1 MAYSTI
7 DTLNKNIRALSVAIG
22 YQKLG
27 ILPDDGAQALKE
39 YAGFGGLKAI
49 LYPEGDLASWIKSGA
64 SSSDLNLHPSIQKLH
79 KLLRENLDEVAY
91 KESIA
96 SLKNSVLTAFYTPSF
111 VPAVI
116 YEVLRE
122 HGIQPKKLYEPSAG
136 SGVFIT
142 EAIKALPDLQNITAV
157 EKDLLTGLVLT
168 AYNSTHQ
175 IKTDTHVKGL
185 EETSNDENGMFDLV
199 ASNIP
204 FGNFSVFDN
213 NYRNTGVTGKIHNY
227 FFAKGLD
234 KLADGGIMAYITTD
248 GFLNSPS
255 NMETRRYLFD
265 RADFV
270 ALAVM
275 PDNLMKD
282 TGNTEAPSHL
292 LIVQKNTAKKQLSAD
307 EQLLLATD
315 KKQNDFGSFFQNAY
329 IQQHPEII
337 IGEVSAGNN
346 QYGQPHEKVWLSGD
360 ILHAENL
367 LKEVLQIAVKNNLS
381 TSLFPKL
388 ENEVPKIVPDAVTGA
403 RLTYLSMPRSK
414 ENIAPVQLG
423 LFDNLPAENI
433 GRASAYVGEGD
444 GNIVLTTTARLI
456 GTIRTEDNPEHE
468 VVVLLTARHKKSNN
482 YLYKL
487 RSNVK
492 EVQPATTNWMSGVQL
507 SSQLS
512 EIKMQ
517 LQNYGGHNFHFEGD
531 QTFGGYFKFNKQTEN
546 LVKELPPFYEE
557 GMITIHNDKIGH
569 VTKIDR
575 GANLVYFEAFS
586 DQRQKQFYQGYVA
599 LRDGYLKLSK
609 NEISGAKVTE
619 SEREVVN
626 RMYDVFV
633 AKYGQLNSID
643 NRRSIL
649 SDGYGVTLLSSLERR
664 EGSGYVKS
672 DILTQTIVKKEELFK
687 TDSPSD
693 ALAHCLNEKG
703 KVDMEFIATI
713 LGMDAAAAVKALDKH
728 IYINPSWNEW
738 ETADA
743 YLSGN
748 VVDKL
753 KTAEKYCQEH
763 PDNPFYAAS
772 RDALQK
778 VQPEAIPFELLDFN
792 LGERWMP
799 EGYYKK
805 FATKLFE
812 QETEVSYFASLDTF
826 KVSTKHNA
834 KVDREFAITAKNG
847 RTMYGYTLLEHA
859 LENTAPFFTYETVG
873 VDGKT
878 IRKPDNEAT
887 QLAGQKIEQ
896 IRAAFIDY
904 LEGLSDEE
912 RKEIADQYNETFN
925 CYVIRE
931 YNGSHLTFP
940 GLDKKSLAIE
950 DLYDSQKNAVWRIVQ
965 NRGALVDH
973 EVGLGKTLTMV
984 VGAQE
989 LKRLS
994 IVNKPAILA
1003 LKANI
1008 DQIAETYQK
1017 AYPHAK
1023 ILFPGKE
1030 DFTPAKRLQLL
1041 HEIKNNNWDCIIMTH
1056 EQFEKIPQ
1064 SYEIQ
1069 REILETELENVQR
1082 DLDTAE
1088 DLGGEIS
1095 KKILKGL
1102 EIRKNNLKNKLSS
1115 IVKNIEEKKDAGIT
1129 FSDLGIDHLFVDE
1142 SHKYKNLT
1150 FTTRHNRVAG
1160 LGNTEGSMR
1169 ALNMLFAV
1177 RTLQDKFDSDLC
1189 VTFLSGTPISNS
1201 LTEMY
1206 LIFKYLR
1213 PREMARQRIENFD
1226 GWAAVFAK
1234 KTTDYEFN
1242 ITNEIVAKERY
1253 RHFIKVPELALFYNE
1268 ITDYKTAK
1276 HISLDKPEIDE
1287 VLVNIPLTPEQE
1299 EFSQRLMEFARTGNA
1314 VFIDR
1319 PPLTPSEDNARML
1332 IATNYAKKMALDMR
1346 LIGNHYTDHPND
1358 KVNVCSR
1365 KVNEVYTES
1374 TPHKGT
1380 QIIFCDLGTPNSK
1393 GFNLYQ
1399 ALKDKLVKD
1408 FDIPAHEIAFIHDWQ
1423 DRKKPQLCKLMN
1435 NGDIRILIG
1444 STEMAGTGLNVQ
1456 KRIVA
1461 MHQLDI
1467 PWTPKDLEQR
1477 IGRGARQGNL
1487 IAKEHYGNK
1496 VKNFIYAKEK
1506 SLDNYKFNLLKNK
1519 QLFISQMKNNELQVR
1534 TLDEGAIDEKSGMN
1548 FSEYIAIL
1556 SGDNSL
1562 LEKSKLE
1569 KRIAVMESLRTAH
1582 FRELNKNRLA
1592 LKERTEKAESGKA
1605 LLAKLKVDCECYQ
1618 SQLIHEPDGTK
1629 VNQIQ
1634 LTGFKNDDPEA
1645 IGNHIINLYKG
1656 WKPQNEGSAEQ
1667 KIGSLYGFD
1676 LYIRQERETYY
1687 SNGLMYDKSY
1697 NNFYATT
1704 AQSGIKYTYNDGFP
1718 NIDNPKLSA
1727 RHFLNAIDRTV
1738 ALKQRYEK
1746 ETIQF
1751 EMERPQL
1758 ERLVGK
1764 PFLQEEE
1771 LKKMKT
1777 ELASLEADIAKSLAD
1792 KQVGE
1797 NENSEEEADAK
1808 IEATAVEIAEKVE
1821 ADKVG
1826 KAPSDQWMQQA
1837 YATMRKN
1844 NRMKFR

>member
-1 MAYSTI
+1 MAYNTI
-7 DTLNKNIRALSVAIG
+7 ETLRKNIRALSVAIG
-22 YQKLG
+22 YQKSGL
-27 ILPDDGAQALKE
+27 LPDDGPQALKE

-49 LYPEGDLASWIKSGA
+49 LYPEGDLATWIRSGA
-64 SSSDLNLHPSIQKLH
+64 SNGDLRLHADAQNLHKG
-79 KLLRENLDEVAY
+79 LRENFDEKEY
-91 KESIA
+91 KELVSSLRNSI
-96 SLKNSVLTAFYTPSF
+96 LTAFYTPSF
-111 VPAVI
+111 VPAIV

-122 HGIQPKKLYEPSAG
+122 NGIQPKKLYDPSAG
-136 SGVFIT
+136 SGVFVI
-142 EAIKALPDLQNITAV
+142 EAISALPSLENITAI
-157 EKDLLTGLVLT
+157 EKDKLTGMVLT
-168 AYNSTHQ
+168 ALGSTFNV
-175 IKTDTHVKGL
+175 KTDTHVMGL
-185 EETSNDENGMFDLV
+185 EESSNEENGMFDLV

-204 FGNFSVFDN
+204 FGNFSVYDAG
-213 NYRNTGVTGKIHNY
+213 YRNSAVTGKIHNY

-234 KLADGGIMAYITTD
+234 KLAEGGIMAYITTD

-255 NMETRRYLFD
+255 NMEARRYLFG

-292 LIVQKNTAKKQLSAD
+292 LIVQKNNGKKELSKD
-307 EQLLLATD
+307 EQVLSATD
-315 KKQNDFGSFFQNAY
+315 KKQNDFGSFFQNSY
-329 IQQHPEII
+329 IQEHPEII
-337 IGEVSAGNN
+337 VGEISDGTN
-346 QYGQPHEKVWLSGD
+346 QYGQPHEKVWFSGD
-360 ILHAENL
+360 INQAADL
-367 LKEVLQIAVKNNLS
+367 LKEILAKAVRANLKPD
-381 TSLFPKL
+381 LFPDL
-388 ENEVPKIVPDAVTGA
+388 GTSIPEVAQETASLGK
-403 RLTYLSMPRSK
+403 LTYLSPPRSR
-414 ENIAPVQLG
+414 ENLAPVQLG
-423 LFDNLPAENI
+423 LFDSLPAENI
-433 GRASAYVGEGD
+433 GRASAYVGEAD
-444 GNIVLTTTARLI
+444 STVVLNQTARII
-456 GTIRTEDNPEHE
+456 GTIRTEDNPGHE
-468 VVVLLTARHKKSNN
+468 TVVMLTARHKKSNS

-487 RSNVK
+487 RSNVR
-492 EVQPATTNWMSGVQL
+492 EIQPTLSNWMGGSL
-507 SSQLS
+507 LAAQLS
-512 EIKMQ
+512 EIKKQ
-517 LQNYGGHNFHFEGD
+517 LSAFGHTYHFEGD
-531 QTFGGYFKFNKQTEN
+531 QTFAGYFKFENQTEN
-546 LVKELPPFYEE
+546 ITKKLPSFYQE
-557 GMITIHNDKIGH
+557 GMVAIHQDRIGH
-569 VTKIDR
+569 VVKIDKST
-575 GANLVYFEAFS
+575 NQVYFEALP
-586 DQRQKQFYQGYVA
+586 DQRQKLFYEGYIA
-599 LRDGYLKLSK
+599 LRDGYLKLSTT
-609 NEISGAKVTE
+609 EIGGTRA
-619 SEREVVN
+619 SENDREIVN

-633 AKYGQLNSID
+633 AKYGQLNAID
-643 NRRSIL
+643 NRRLIL
-649 SDGYGVTLLSSLERR
+649 ADGYGVTLLSSLERR
-664 EGSGYVKS
+664 EANSFVKS
-672 DILTQTIVKKEELFK
+672 DILTQSIVKKEVLFR

-693 ALAHCLNEKG
+693 ALAHCLNERG
-703 KVDMEFIATI
+703 KVDIEFISTI
-713 LGMDAAAAVKALDKH
+713 LGTDASSTVKSLSKH

-753 KTAEKYCQEH
+753 KTAEKYCNEH
-763 PDNPFYAAS
+763 PDNPFYAES
-772 RDALQK
+772 RMALEK
-778 VQPEAIPFELLDFN
+778 VQPEPIPFELLDFN

-799 EGYYKK
+799 ERHYRE

-812 QETEVSYFASLDTF
+812 QDTDVVYFPSLDTF
-826 KVSTKHNA
+826 KVTTKHNA
-834 KVDREFAITAKNG
+834 KVDREFAITPKSG

-859 LENTAPFFTYETVG
+859 LENTSPFFTYEVTG
-873 VDGKT
+873 LDGKT
-878 IRKPDNEAT
+878 IRKPDNEAI
-887 QLAGQKIEQ
+887 QLASQKVEQ
-896 IRAAFIDY
+896 IRTTFIDY
-904 LEGLSDEE
+904 LDGLSEE
-912 RKEIADQYNETFN
+912 EKEEITGQYNETFN
-925 CYVIRE
+925 CYVLRD
-931 YNGSHLTFP
+931 YDGSHQTFP
-940 GLDKKSLAIE
+940 GLDKESLGIE
-950 DLYDSQKNAVWRIVQ
+950 DLYGSQKNAVWRIVQ

-1017 AYPHAK
+1017 AYPTAR

-1030 DFTPAKRLQLL
+1030 DFSPAKRLQLL

-1064 SYEIQ
+1064 SYEVQ
-1069 REILETELENVQR
+1069 REILETELANVEL

-1088 DLGGEIS
+1088 GLGEEIS

-1102 EIRKNNLKNKLSS
+1102 EIRKNNLDNKLNSV
-1115 IVKNIEEKKDAGIT
+1115 IRNIDDRKDAGIT
-1129 FSDLGIDHLFVDE
+1129 FKDLGIDHLFVDE

-1177 RTLQDKFDSDLC
+1177 RTLQEKFDADLC
-1189 VTFLSGTPISNS
+1189 ATFLSGTPISNS

-1213 PREMARQRIENFD
+1213 PKEMARQRIENFD

-1287 VLVNIPLTPEQE
+1287 ILVNIPLTPDQE
-1299 EFSQRLMEFARTGNA
+1299 DFSQRLMEFARTGNA
-1314 VFIDR
+1314 LLIDR

-1346 LIGNHYTDHPND
+1346 LIEGQYADHPND
-1358 KVNVCSR
+1358 KVNVCGR
-1365 KVNEVYTES
+1365 QVAEVYTES

-1380 QIIFCDLGTPNSK
+1380 QIIFCDLGTPSSK
-1393 GFNLYQ
+1393 GFNVYQ
-1399 ALKDKLVKD
+1399 ALKDKLVND

-1423 DRKKPQLCKLMN
+1423 DRKKPQLCRHMN

-1456 KRIVA
+1456 KRVVA
-1461 MHQLDI
+1461 MHHLDI

-1477 IGRGARQGNL
+1477 NGRGARQGNI
-1487 IAKEHYGNK
+1487 IAKQFYGNK
-1496 VKNFIYAKEK
+1496 VRNFIYAKEK

-1534 TLDEGAIDEKSGMN
+1534 SLDEGAMDEKSGMN

-1569 KRIAVMESLRTAH
+1569 KKLAVMESLRTAH
-1582 FRELNKNRLA
+1582 YREVNRNRSA
-1592 LKERTEKAESGKA
+1592 LKEKTEMAERNTAMLSR
-1605 LLAKLKVDCECYQ
+1605 LKLDCELYQ
-1618 SQLIHEPDGTK
+1618 SKLTHEADGTK
-1629 VNQIQ
+1629 SNHIQ
-1634 LTGFKNDDPEA
+1634 LVGFKNDDAEA
-1645 IGNHIINLYKG
+1645 IGNHIIDLYKG
-1656 WKPQNEGSAEQ
+1656 WKPQNENTTEQ

-1676 LYIRQERETYY
+1676 LYIRQEREPYY
-1687 SNGLMYDKSY
+1687 VDGLVQYRNY

-1738 ALKQRYEK
+1738 SLKQRYEK
-1746 ETIQF
+1746 ELLAF
-1751 EMERPQL
+1751 EQERPQL
-1758 ERLVGK
+1758 ERLVDK
-1764 PFLQEEE
+1764 AFAQEEE
-1771 LKKMKT
+1771 LKGMKA
-1777 ELASLEADIAKSLAD
+1777 ELIRLETDIAKKLAD
-1792 KQVGE
+1792 KQVLE
-1797 NENSEEEADAK
+1797 NGNPEEDEV
-1808 IEATAVEIAEKVE
+1808 IEKELAEVAEIIEDEKVE
-1821 ADKVG
+1821 QVSSDK
-1826 KAPSDQWMQQA
+1826 WMQQA
-1837 YATMRKN
+1837 YAGMRKS

>member
-1 MAYSTI
+1 MTYSTV
-7 DTLNKNIRALSVAIG
+7 DTLNKNIRALSVALG
-22 YQKLG
+22 YQKSGL
-27 ILPDDGAQALKE
+27 LPDDGALALKE

-49 LYPEGDLASWIKSGA
+49 LYPEGDLTSWIKSGA
-64 SSSDLNLHPSIQKLH
+64 SNADLNLHPHMQKLH
-79 KLLRENLDEVAY
+79 RLLRENLDGKAY
-91 KESIA
+91 EEALS

-111 VPAVI
+111 VPATI
-116 YEVLRE
+116 YQVLKE
-122 HGIQPKKLYEPSAG
+122 NGIKPAKLYEPSAG
-136 SGVFIT
+136 SGIFIS
-142 EAIKALPDLQNITAV
+142 EAIKAFPGLKNITSV
-157 EKDLLTGLVLT
+157 EKDLLTGMVL
-168 AYNSTHQ
+168 AALNSTNHV
-175 IKTDTHVKGL
+175 KTATHIKGL
-185 EETSNDENGMFDLV
+185 EQTSPDENGEFDLV

-204 FGNFSVFDN
+204 FGNFSVYDPG
-213 NYRNTGVTGKIHNY
+213 YRNSAITGKIHNY

-234 KLADGGIMAYITTD
+234 KLAEGGIMAYITTD

-255 NMETRRYLFD
+255 NMEARRYFFD

-282 TGNTEAPSHL
+282 SGNTEAPNHL
-292 LIVQKNTAKKQLSAD
+292 LIVQKNSGKKELSQD
-307 EQLLLATD
+307 EQLLTGTD
-315 KKQNDFGSFFQNAY
+315 RKQNDFGSFFQNSY
-329 IQQHPEII
+329 IQEHPEII
-337 IGEVSAGNN
+337 IGEVSNGTN
-346 QYGQPHEKVWLSGD
+346 QYGQPHEKVWVSGD
-360 ILHAENL
+360 ISLAADR
-367 LKEVLQIAVKNNLS
+367 LKEVLTRAISANLKMERY
-381 TSLFPKL
+381 PNL
-388 ENEVPKIVPDAVTGA
+388 EENVPKIVPEPDAVGK
-403 RLTYLSMPRSK
+403 LTYLSMPRSRD
-414 ENIAPVQLG
+414 NIASVQLG

-433 GRASAYVGEGD
+433 GRASAYVGEAD
-444 GNIVLTTTARLI
+444 TIILQETARII
-456 GTIRTEDNPEHE
+456 GTIRTEDRPEHE
-468 VVVLLTARHKKSNN
+468 VVVLLTARHKKSNS

-487 RSNVK
+487 RSNVR
-492 EVQPATTNWMSGVQL
+492 EVQPTVSNWMGGLQL
-507 SSQLS
+507 AAQLS
-512 EIKMQ
+512 EVKNMLAIYQ
-517 LQNYGGHNFHFEGD
+517 HSFHFEGD
-531 QTFGGYFKFNKQTEN
+531 QTFAGHFNFKQQVEN
-546 LVKELPPFYEE
+546 IVRELPSFYQE
-557 GMITIHNDKIGH
+557 GMIAVHHEKIGY
-569 VTKIDR
+569 VSKIDR
-575 GANLVYFEAFS
+575 STNVVHFEAMA

-599 LRDGYLKLSK
+599 LRDAYLKLSTS
-609 NEISGAKVTE
+609 EISGMAVAE
-619 SEREVVN
+619 RDREVVN

-633 AKYGQLNSID
+633 ARYGHLNGIES
-643 NRRSIL
+643 RRLIL
-649 SDGYGVTLLSSLERR
+649 ADGYGVTLLSSLERR
-664 EGSGYVKS
+664 EGKAHVKS
-672 DILTQTIVKKEELFK
+672 DILTQSIAKKEELFR
-687 TDSPSD
+687 TESPLD
-693 ALAHCLNEKG
+693 ALAHCLNERG
-703 KVDMEFIATI
+703 KVDIEFISTI
-713 LGMDAAAAVKALDKH
+713 LGTDAAAAIKSLHGH

-738 ETADA
+738 QTADA

-753 KTAEKYCQEH
+753 KTARKYCLEH
-763 PDNPFYAAS
+763 PDNPFFAAS
-772 RDALQK
+772 RDALEK
-778 VQPEAIPFELLDFN
+778 VQPEPIPFELLDFN

-799 EGYYKK
+799 ERHFKE
-805 FATKLFE
+805 FAKKLFE
-812 QETEVSYFASLDTF
+812 QETEVVYFPSLDTF
-826 KVSTKHNA
+826 KVTAKHNA
-834 KVDREFAITAKNG
+834 KVDREFAVTPKSG

-859 LENTAPFFTYETVG
+859 LENTAPFFTYEVTG
-873 VDGKT
+873 IDGST
-878 IRKPDNEAT
+878 IRKPDNEAI
-887 QLAGQKIEQ
+887 QLASQKIEQ
-896 IRAAFIDY
+896 IRSSFTDY
-904 LEGLSDEE
+904 LEGLSEGD
-912 RKEIADQYNETFN
+912 KDEIADHYNEIFN
-925 CYVIRE
+925 CYVLRE
-931 YNGSHLTFP
+931 YDGTHLTFP
-940 GLDKKSLAIE
+940 GLDKKSLGID
-950 DLYDSQKNAVWRIVQ
+950 DLYGSQKNAVWRIVQ

-994 IVNKPAILA
+994 IVNKPAVLA

-1017 AYPHAK
+1017 AYPTAR

-1069 REILETELENVQR
+1069 REILETELLAVEK
-1082 DLDTAE
+1082 DLETAE
-1088 DLGGEIS
+1088 ELGTEIS

-1102 EIRKNNLKNKLSS
+1102 EIRKNNLGNKLKS
-1115 IVKNIEEKKDAGIT
+1115 IVRNIEERKDAGIT
-1129 FSDLGIDHLFVDE
+1129 FKDLGIDHLFVDE
-1142 SHKYKNLT
+1142 SHKFKNLT

-1177 RTLQDKFDSDLC
+1177 RTLQEKFDADLC
-1189 VTFLSGTPISNS
+1189 TTFLSGTPISNS

-1206 LIFKYLR
+1206 LIFKYMR
-1213 PREMARQRIENFD
+1213 PREMARQHIENFD

-1276 HISLDKPEIDE
+1276 HINLDKPEIEE
-1287 VLVNIPLTPEQE
+1287 VLVNIPLTPDQE

-1314 VFIDR
+1314 LLIDR

-1346 LIGNHYTDHPND
+1346 LVGDQYSDHPNE
-1358 KVNVCSR
+1358 KSNVCSR
-1365 KVNEVYTES
+1365 NVAEVYAES
-1374 TPHKGT
+1374 TPYKGT
-1380 QIIFCDLGTPNSK
+1380 QIIFCDLGTPSSK

-1399 ALKDKLVKD
+1399 ALKDKLVND

-1435 NGDIRILIG
+1435 NGDVRILIG

-1461 MHQLDI
+1461 MHHLDI

-1477 IGRGARQGNL
+1477 NGRGARQGNL
-1487 IAKEHYGNK
+1487 IAKEFYGNK
-1496 VKNFIYAKEK
+1496 VKNFIYAKER

-1534 TLDEGAIDEKSGMN
+1534 TLDEGAMDEKSGMN

-1582 FRELNKNRLA
+1582 YREVSRNKSA
-1592 LKERTEKAESGKA
+1592 LREKTEKAERNA
-1605 LLAKLKVDCECYQ
+1605 TLLAKLKGDCELYQ
-1618 SQLIHEPDGTK
+1618 SRLVLEPDGTK
-1629 VNQIQ
+1629 SNHIQ
-1634 LTGFKNDDPEA
+1634 LTGFNGSDAEA
-1645 IGNHIINLYKG
+1645 VGNHIINLYRA
-1656 WKPQNEGSAEQ
+1656 WKPQNEGSTEQ

-1676 LYIRQERETYY
+1676 LYIRQEREPYHIDGVVQY
-1687 SNGLMYDKSY
+1687 RSY

-1704 AQSGIKYTYNDGFP
+1704 ANSGIKYTYNDGFP

-1738 ALKQRYEK
+1738 TLKQRYEK
-1746 ETIQF
+1746 ELLEF
-1751 EMERPQL
+1751 ENERPQL
-1758 ERLVGK
+1758 ERLAGK
-1764 PFLQEEE
+1764 AFAQEEE
-1771 LKKMKT
+1771 LKNMKS
-1777 ELASLEADIAKSLAD
+1777 ELAGLEADIAKKLGE
-1792 KQVGE
+1792 KQMDSDG
-1797 NENSEEEADAK
+1797 NAEADNEGVCEPEEVEMAEI
-1808 IEATAVEIAEKVE
+1808 IEPEKTE
-1821 ADKVG
+1821 QI
-1826 KAPSDQWMQQA
+1826 PTHNLMQQT
-1837 YATMRKN
+1837 YAAMRRN